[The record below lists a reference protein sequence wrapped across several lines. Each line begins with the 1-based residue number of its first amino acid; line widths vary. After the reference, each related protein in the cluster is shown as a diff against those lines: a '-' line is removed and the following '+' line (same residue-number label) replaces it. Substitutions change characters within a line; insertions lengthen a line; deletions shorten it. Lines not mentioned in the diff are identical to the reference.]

1 MTQARKRA
9 LFTFLIW
16 GSVMAAF
23 AVVFFLGSGPEGY
36 ALEKWRRAAGGGI
49 IAFGFAAY
57 YFMVFLT
64 RNRPGL
70 RGVAS
75 DERDKDVRMRANAA
89 AFIAALV
96 YVFVLAIF
104 LWERYQESGL
114 VPIGWMWFL
123 AYSTSFAAYIS
134 ASVAALV
141 LESKASRHGQG

>member
-16 GSVMAAF
+16 GSVMTAF
-23 AVVFFLGSGPEGY
+23 AAIFFLGSGPEGY
-36 ALEKWRRAAGGGI
+36 AQEKWRRAAGGGI

-57 YFMVFLT
+57 YLMVFLT
-64 RNRPGL
+64 RNRPRL

-75 DERDKDVRMRANAA
+75 DERDKDISMRANAV

-96 YVFVLAIF
+96 YVFALAIL
-104 LWERYQESGL
+104 LWEKYQASGL
-114 VPIGWMWFL
+114 VPVGWMWFL
-123 AYSTSFAAYIS
+123 AYSTSCSAYIS
-134 ASVAALV
+134 TSVAALV